1 MYIVPSMMCKM
12 YVVLDFNDNY
22 HPAPCL
28 DVTGLAPINNPVVD
42 NSDLDTPSNAGQ
54 ILRPSVDRSRPPLVA
69 LHNGSK
75 LEILRTEPVEAK
87 SRDQDQLDTQKRLD
101 EGIISQT

>member
-12 YVVLDFNDNY
+12 YVVLDFNNNH

-42 NSDLDTPSNAGQ
+42 DSDLDTPSNARTNLETICG
-54 ILRPSVDRSRPPLVA
+54 SVKTTTSGPA
-69 LHNGSK
+69 
-75 LEILRTEPVEAK
+75 
-87 SRDQDQLDTQKRLD
+87 
-101 EGIISQT
+101 